1 MADLAFH
8 RFYRPRRLSEY
19 IGNTKMKKSIMAALR
34 AERKPQVILMQGH
47 AGTGKT
53 SMARLLAKEYLCS
66 DRDDITGA
74 CGKCYNCQQ
83 MEQYIE
89 TGDSDYLMNVKEVD
103 ATDSN
108 KRQDIDDLLEEA
120 SIPSYDGSWK
130 IYILDECHMLTPTA
144 QNRLLKSLEE
154 PAEKVLMILCTTDP
168 EKLLNTIISRC
179 QYIFKVTKPTR
190 EELSE
195 LLARVCKNE
204 GIEYDARALSLVCAK
219 GDFVPRNTLI
229 ELEKVVREKQRVL
242 YEDAVEVLSI
252 IEDKQF
258 FDFYDFLMRDK
269 IDTLGFIAYLGNLK
283 SHVDLKTFVDTLISF
298 TGRGIYINAGVIVE
312 ALDKSEIQ
320 QYKRIFKSFSASE
333 MAYLL
338 NLLLRIKNSQDIEAQ
353 LLLLAYTGIRNKG
366 KFATSED
373 SEESIITDIPQ
384 SNVVDEK
391 KAGENNYNESI
402 TMSEDEKAL
411 MVESYNKPMD
421 ADAVAK
427 LLAGTK
433 VYED

>member
-366 KFATSED
+366 KFAVSEE

-411 MVESYNKPMD
+411 MVESYNKPMN

>member
-353 LLLLAYTGIRNKG
+353 LLLLAYTGIRNRG
-366 KFATSED
+366 KIVDT
-373 SEESIITDIPQ
+373 ESSDESVIVDIPQ

-391 KAGENNYNESI
+391 KAGEANYNDSI
-402 TMSEDEKAL
+402 TMTEDEKTL

>member
-366 KFATSED
+366 KFAVSEE

-402 TMSEDEKAL
+402 TMSEDEKTL

>member
-366 KFATSED
+366 KFAVSEE

-391 KAGENNYNESI
+391 KAGENNYTESI

>member
-366 KFATSED
+366 KFAVSEE

>member
-298 TGRGIYINAGVIVE
+298 TERGIYINAGVIVE

-366 KFATSED
+366 KFAVSEE